1 MSTPN
6 LLSPHLSRRQVLGAS
21 AALLMPALAS
31 AKFDHPLG
39 AELYTVRADLPKDPD
54 RVLKAIAEMGYK
66 EVEGSRADS
75 VSMTAKFKEYGLKP
89 VSCHAEQ
96 GLITGN
102 WGKQPVPAGLTLE
115 SAIDGAKA
123 AGVHYFVMPYL
134 PPDQRTDADG
144 YKSLCDK
151 MNHAAM
157 LCKKVGMEFAYH
169 NHAFEFGGKPGERPI
184 DIFKA
189 RLDPKLVALEMD
201 VFWVSVAGHD
211 PVEMLNEWKGRVS
224 MLHLKDKPKDLAV
237 MYNEGVP
244 RTTFKEV
251 GAGSLDF
258 KAILAAAPKAGV
270 KHYFVEQDQTPG
282 DALASLKKSIDY
294 LKTV

>member
-1 MSTPN
+1 MV
-6 LLSPHLSRRQVLGAS
+6 SRRACLKQSLAAS
-21 AALLMPALAS
+21 ATLLLPRFAS

-39 AELYTVRADLPKDPD
+39 AELYTVREDLPKDPD
-54 RVLKAIAEMGYK
+54 RVLKAIAEIGYK
-66 EVEGSRADS
+66 EVEGGRADT
-75 VSMTAKFKEYGLKP
+75 VAYAAKLKEFGLRP
-89 VSCHAEQ
+89 ISCHAEQ
-96 GLITGN
+96 GIITGN
-102 WGKQPVPAGLTLE
+102 WGTAKAPEGLTLQ
-115 SAIDGAKA
+115 SAIDSAKA

-134 PPDQRTDADG
+134 PPDQRTNAEG
-144 YKSLCDK
+144 YKALSDK
-151 MNHAAM
+151 MNHAGE
-157 LCKKVGMEFAYH
+157 LCRKAGMEFAYH

-201 VFWVSVAGHD
+201 VFWVSVAGQD
-211 PVEMLNEWKGRVS
+211 PVAMLQEWKGRVS
-224 MLHLKDKPKDLAV
+224 LIHLKDKAKDTPV

-251 GAGSLDF
+251 GSGVLNF
-258 KAILAAAPKAGV
+258 PAILKAAPAAGV

-282 DALASLKKSIDY
+282 DSLASLKKSFDY